1 MTLTSTH
8 WGVYRVER
16 NETGTLSLQPFEH
29 DPDPSPI
36 GRSIGAAVS
45 SKTRVRRPAVREGF
59 LKHGA
64 ASRLRRGQDAFVE
77 VPWDEALDI
86 AAAELRRVIST
97 YGNEAVFGGSYGW
110 SSAGR
115 FHHAQSHVHRF
126 LNLIGGY
133 VRHVGTYSLGA
144 GIALLPHVI
153 ASKETVMRDAT
164 AWVDLA
170 RHCQLFVAFGGL
182 PARNAQVS
190 NGGASVHVLRDS
202 LADMARAGTRFVN
215 ISPLRGDLQVE
226 PAAAWLPLRPG
237 TDVPV
242 MLALAHTLLAEGLHD
257 PTFLETHCTGFE
269 RFVPYLLGRT
279 DGQAKD
285 AAWAAA
291 LSGIEACDIVG
302 LARQMARSRTMINVS
317 WSLQRADHGEQPYW
331 AAVALAAMLGQIGLP
346 GGGIGF
352 GYGAI
357 NAVGANAQAFSGP
370 VLPQGRNPVEA
381 FIPVARIADALLQPG
396 EPFDYNGQQRRYPD
410 LKLVYWAGGNLFHH
424 HQDINRLLQA
434 WRRPE
439 CVITNEQ
446 FWTAHAK
453 HSDIVL
459 PATLMLERDDIGSAQ
474 RDRFIVAMKQA
485 CAPLAEARDD
495 YWIFTQLAER
505 LGVRQAYTEGR
516 DVRQWLEYLYEES
529 AVRAG
534 QAGLKLPRFDV
545 FWQMGLIEHPVPREP
560 NVFLRTFRENPLA
573 HPLPTPSGRIEIYS
587 ERIAS
592 FGYDDCPGH
601 PVWLEPRE
609 WLGSEG
615 TQRHPLHLISNQP
628 HTRLHSQ
635 YDHGSESLAN
645 KVGGREPLL
654 INPGDAR
661 ARGLA
666 DGACV
671 RVFNDRGACLAGLRF
686 DEGLRPGVVQLATGA
701 WYDPEEPG
709 HPGTLCKHGSVNVLT
724 PDRGTSRLAQGCA
737 AQSTLVEVEP
747 FAGVP
752 PAVTAFDPPAFV
764 NRMGWVTD
772 CATP

>member
-8 WGVYRVER
+8 WGVYRVAR
-16 NETGTLSLQPFEH
+16 SDTGAISLQPFER

-36 GRSIGAAVS
+36 GQSIGAAIDS
-45 SKTRVRRPAVREGF
+45 RTRVRRPAVREGF

-64 ASRLRRGQDAFVE
+64 ASRRQRGQEAFVE

-86 AAAELRRVIST
+86 AAAELRRVIASH
-97 YGNEAVFGGSYGW
+97 GNEAVFGGSYGW

-133 VRHVGTYSLGA
+133 VRHVGTYSMGA

-153 ASKETVMRDAT
+153 ASKEEVMRDAT
-164 AWVDLA
+164 AWLDLA
-170 RHCQLFVAFGGL
+170 RHCRLMVAFGGL

-202 LADMARAGTRFVN
+202 LAAMARAGARFVN
-215 ISPLRGDLQVE
+215 ISPIRDDVQVE
-226 PAAAWLPLRPG
+226 PGATWMPLRPG
-237 TDVPV
+237 TDVAV
-242 MLALAHTLLAEGLHD
+242 MLALAHTLLVEGLHD
-257 PTFLETHCTGFE
+257 RDFLQTHCVGFE
-269 RFVPYLLGRT
+269 RFVPYLLGQS
-279 DGQAKD
+279 DGVAKN
-285 AAWAAA
+285 ASWAAA
-291 LSGIEACDIVG
+291 LSGIEADEIVR

-357 NAVGANAQAFSGP
+357 NAVGAHAQAFSGP
-370 VLPQGRNPVEA
+370 VLPQGRNPVDT

-396 EPFDYNGQQRRYPD
+396 ARFDYNGQSRRYPD

-434 WRRPE
+434 WRHPE

-453 HSDIVL
+453 HSDIVF

-474 RDRFIVAMKQA
+474 RDRFIIAMKQA
-485 CAPLAEARDD
+485 CVPVAEARDD
-495 YWIFTQLAER
+495 YWIFTQLARR
-505 LGVRQAYTEGR
+505 LGVEAAYTEGR
-516 DVRQWLEYLYEES
+516 DVRQWLQHLYEES
-529 AVRAG
+529 AVRAN
-534 QAGLKLPRFDV
+534 QAGLKLPGFDE
-545 FWQMGLIEHPVPREP
+545 FWRHGTVEHPAPATP
-560 NVFLRTFRENPLA
+560 NVFLQSFRENPQG
-573 HPLPTPSGRIEIYS
+573 HPLSTPSGRIEIYS

-592 FGYDDCPGH
+592 FDYADCPGH
-601 PVWLEPRE
+601 PTWLEPAE
-609 WLGSEG
+609 WLGSDN
-615 TQRHPLHLISNQP
+615 TRRHPLHLISNQP

-635 YDHGSESLAN
+635 YDHGSVSCAN

-654 INPGDAR
+654 MNPADAR
-661 ARGLA
+661 ERGLS
-666 DGACV
+666 DGDCV

-686 DEGLRPGVVQLATGA
+686 DDGLRPGVVQLATGA

-709 HPGTLCKHGSVNVLT
+709 RPGTLCKHGSVNVLT
-724 PDRGTSRLAQGCA
+724 ADRGTSRLAQACA
-737 AQSTLVEVEP
+737 AQSTLVQVEP
-747 FAGVP
+747 FAGTP
-752 PAVTAFDPPAFV
+752 PPVTAFDPPRFA
-764 NRMGWVTD
+764 RRPD
-772 CATP
+772 